1 MSIFYCLCFVEDISP
16 DIAEEEVM
24 EEKDPDLQCEENFR
38 VSDDSYEKWK
48 EVEEEDN
55 DEMGKV
61 NYQRLDVQTKEK
73 EDLIKR
79 EFLVFIMHPKGVNI
93 VWTCI
98 KYNTTEE
105 KDQ

>member
-1 MSIFYCLCFVEDISP
+1 MEDSRKENQRDVTEDGEYNKKIH
-16 DIAEEEVM
+16 ALRLEV
-24 EEKDPDLQCEENFR
+24 
-38 VSDDSYEKWK
+38 Y
-48 EVEEEDN
+48 
-55 DEMGKV
+55 
-61 NYQRLDVQTKEK
+61 TIEK

-79 EFLVFIMHPKGVNI
+79 QFLVFIMHPKGVNI